1 MKNKYLQ
8 LQHSL
13 NLGTSRTSKSEIT
26 AQHDQGPIS
35 GMHTMLRG
43 TEKRTTKKPVWL
55 LFLPQ
60 ILRIYFPCSKKNY
73 EHTPIEARNTS
84 YCVYWLSTAIA
95 TLTCL
100 KNPARLLSAL
110 PSQSFHVKWHHH
122 RAVPEVKN
130 PGVVCFLF
138 PWPPSN
144 PSTRLVGSNSKIYPN
159 PSTSLHFYYHLCSPN
174 HHCLPQGWPPPF
186 PNWSFCFYCSSL
198 QPIFQTEIKAIIK
211 QWDLAQKHSNGFSL
225 QLK

>member
-110 PSQSFHVKWHHH
+110 PFPVFPCQVAPPSSSARGQKPRS
-122 RAVPEVKN
+122 
-130 PGVVCFLF
+130 CLF
-138 PWPPSN
+138 PLS
-144 PSTRLVGSNSKIYPN
+144 L
-159 PSTSLHFYYHLCSPN
+159 TS
-174 HHCLPQGWPPPF
+174 
-186 PNWSFCFYCSSL
+186 
-198 QPIFQTEIKAIIK
+198 IKSINTSC
-211 QWDLAQKHSNGFSL
+211 WF
-225 QLK
+225 